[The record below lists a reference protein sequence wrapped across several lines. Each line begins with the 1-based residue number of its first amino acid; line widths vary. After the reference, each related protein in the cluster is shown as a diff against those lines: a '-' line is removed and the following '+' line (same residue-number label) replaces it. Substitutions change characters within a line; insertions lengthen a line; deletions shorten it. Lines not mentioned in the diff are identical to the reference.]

1 MWFQMLF
8 KLERLL
14 DAKGKKKKN
23 DKNDGGVFLFVSEGN
38 IDFLNSC
45 CLKMPASLS

>member
-8 KLERLL
+8 KLERFV
-14 DAKGKKKKN
+14 DAKGKKKK
-23 DKNDGGVFLFVSEGN
+23 DGGVFLFVSEGN

-45 CLKMPASLS
+45 CLKMPARVR